1 VSQVPHANE
10 HSRRVFISSASGEAL
25 SEYRQAAVQVCQRL
39 KMEPVYMEDWRPQR
53 AAPLEVCRDR
63 VADCD
68 VFVLLLAHRYGSRPA
83 DGSAS
88 YTELEYEAAKAQS
101 GMEILAFV
109 LDKRPEWPRNE
120 IDMGPD
126 AAALDSFKARVKRAH
141 TVKPLGDVASFREN
155 LILALSGPGPSV
167 TPVSI
172 PRPDRL
178 SRETHAEPAS
188 APPRPP
194 TMHAVPP
201 YVGTVTFIGRDDDL
215 ARLDEWGRSGD
226 PVMLVEAIG
235 GMGKSALAWEW
246 VNYRAAD
253 TIDALEGTLWW
264 SFYDRPASMAKVF
277 RELLRCM
284 SGRPMEEI
292 ERLDGTGLSDEVLQ
306 WLRRRR
312 FLVVLDGYERLLTDP
327 DADEFVRS
335 LASAAPSKILITTRL
350 KPLPLWGRS
359 AKPIPGVQH
368 YRLPGLTNDD
378 MKALLGK
385 LDVAASDHAIASF
398 LRPLDNHPLLAGL
411 VAGEVHE
418 YRESPGDLDRWL
430 ADPRAGGDFRLS
442 RLPLAKRRTH
452 ILATSFAKLGREPRR
467 LLETMAGLQAPIHW
481 DTLVAV
487 NPFLPPDLTP
497 GPEARQHAQEQ
508 IARAKARLDDA
519 LKILEQ
525 CGLLSWDRATNTYDL
540 HAITRAYVAEQAD
553 DTSGVVMS
561 SRVPDHFQALS
572 RAVPSRPVSPKEMGL
587 TRTIALFREYL
598 NAKHWAEASQLWATF
613 GDPLLADFGDYRKVV
628 QLLEPLTSKG
638 SPAARADLALA
649 YFHLGWYDDAIRL
662 NVEILEEVLGDE
674 HAIGIENTLS
684 RLGSAYLATG
694 EVVKSERCEALRACI
709 EATYDSPASGSSAL
723 KRAVHALAR
732 GRTDEARD
740 LFIEARRL
748 GPELNT
754 PWFADSLT
762 VEWLRL
768 SFFTKEPLTLDEI
781 NAAAGQ
787 VQSEAYRR
795 RLEELRCLMLIRK
808 GRHGQALEAIR
819 EHDRLARKAGIEVI
833 PAREAFLLASLGRHA
848 EARAAIE
855 DTLELLKKIRDNPI
869 TTLERRL
876 SRFRRSGSAMQAL
889 YYLARAYRTLDMPHN
904 ALKHATT
911 AYRLAWAD
919 GSPNHFH
926 WDLTA
931 ARHLLEDMGA
941 PLPELRSVDPDS
953 VKIPME
959 DKIRSLIGKFAAKGQ
974 PQ

>member
-1 VSQVPHANE
+1 MPQVPHANE

-25 SEYRQAAVQVCQRL
+25 SAYRQAAVQVCQRL

-63 VADCD
+63 IADCA

-83 DGSAS
+83 DDSAS

-101 GMEILAFV
+101 GMEILAFI
-109 LDKRPEWPRNE
+109 LDKGPEWPRDE

-126 AAALDSFKARVKRAH
+126 AAALDRLKARVKRAH

-155 LILALSGPGPSV
+155 LIFALNGSGPAVS
-167 TPVSI
+167 PVSI
-172 PRPDRL
+172 PGPDRL
-178 SRETHAEPAS
+178 SDDTEAEPAP
-188 APPRPP
+188 APTPP
-194 TMHAVPP
+194 PIMHAVPP

-246 VNYRAAD
+246 VNYRTD
-253 TIDALEGTLWW
+253 TIDGLEGTLWW

-284 SGRPMEEI
+284 SERPPEEI
-292 ERLDGTGLSDEVLQ
+292 ERLDGTALSDEVLQ

-312 FLVVLDGYERLLTDP
+312 FLVVLDGYERLLTDR

-335 LASAAPSKILITTRL
+335 LAGAAPSKILITTRL
-350 KPLPLWGRS
+350 KPLPLWGRF

-385 LDVAASDHAIASF
+385 LDVTATDHAIARF

-418 YRESPGDLDRWL
+418 YRESPGNLDRWL
-430 ADPRAGGDFRLS
+430 ADPTAGGDFRLS

-452 ILATSFAKLGREPRR
+452 ILATSFAKLGLEPRR
-467 LLETMAGLQAPIHW
+467 LLETMSGIQGVIDW
-481 DTLVAV
+481 DTLVSI
-487 NPFLPPDLTP
+487 NPFLPDDLTAS
-497 GPEARQHAQEQ
+497 GPDAGQPTFDQVTQ
-508 IARAKARLDDA
+508 AKAQLHDA
-519 LKILEQ
+519 LKVLEQ
-525 CGLLSWDRATNTYDL
+525 CGLLSWDRASNTYDI
-540 HAITRAYVAEQAD
+540 HAITRAYVTEQAD
-553 DTSGVVMS
+553 HSSGVVPT
-561 SRVPDHFQALS
+561 SRVPDHFQALP
-572 RAVPSRPVSPKEMGL
+572 RGEPSRPVSQKEREL

-598 NAKHWAEASQLWATF
+598 NARHWAEASQLWASF
-613 GDPLLADFGDYRKVV
+613 GDPLLVDFGDYRKVV
-628 QLLEPLTSKG
+628 QLLEPLASKG
-638 SPAARADLALA
+638 TVAARADLALA
-649 YFHLGWYDDAIRL
+649 YFHLAWYDDAIRL
-662 NVEILEEVLGDE
+662 NVEILQEVLGDE

-694 EVVKSERCEALRACI
+694 AVVKSDRCEALRASI
-709 EATYDSPASGSSAL
+709 EATYHSPASGSSAL
-723 KRAVHALAR
+723 KRAVHALAQ

-748 GPELNT
+748 GPEVNT

-768 SFFTKEPLTLDEI
+768 RFFTNEPLSLSEI
-781 NAAAGQ
+781 DGAAGQ
-787 VQSEAYRR
+787 VHSEAYRR
-795 RLEELRCLMLIRK
+795 RLEELRVLVLIRNGQP
-808 GRHGQALEAIR
+808 GRALEAIR
-819 EHDRLARKAGIEVI
+819 DHDRLAHKAGIEVI
-833 PAREAFLLASLGRHA
+833 PAKEAFLLASLGRHA
-848 EARAAIE
+848 EANAKVER
-855 DTLELLKKIRDNPI
+855 TLDFLKKRDNPI
-869 TTLERRL
+869 TTMEKRL
-876 SRFRRSGSAMQAL
+876 ARLRRSGSAMQAL
-889 YYLARAYRTLDMPHN
+889 YYLARTYRTLNMPRE
-904 ALKHATT
+904 ALRHART

-919 GSPNHFH
+919 GYPNHFQ

-931 ARHLLEDMGA
+931 ARELLEDMGA
-941 PLPELRSVDPDS
+941 SPPALRSVNPAS

-959 DKIRSLIGKFAAKGQ
+959 EKIRALIDKLASKDRAE
-974 PQ
+974 